1 MLMCQCANWVALA
14 WHATL
19 TFLRV
24 FTHRD
29 TFLIS

>member
-1 MLMCQCANWVALA
+1 MLMCQCANWAALA
-14 WHATL
+14 GYVTF